1 MREPE
6 FKAKEKKVQKMTRD
20 GLAEKNLAQGT
31 QENISSRIAD
41 VSFAKEKTDDKA
53 AGHRAA
59 ARQQVSEA
67 KSGKQAK
74 PNDFQP
80 TAPLEETDRFANA
93 TAPQIW
99 GPNNAPA
106 SMRDAGDKPMEAIS
120 QPPAS
125 DNTADRKTVQD
136 GAFTD
141 KDNVEKTNGLPTHDS
156 SYGQSEKSGLSFGKH
171 KTRNAT
177 QRTAKISTQK
187 QANPHA
193 QGRLQFYPEDNKK
206 EKPSDPGQ
214 KKGRRLKFD
223 QEKETFLEPAQGKE
237 IAWESAQREE
247 IALKSVQREEMPT
260 DSDREKSARNQQAI
274 RQKRHRRLQFNRE
287 ESDKKSK
294 NLQQPKQGDRSFHF
308 HSQTDMEG
316 YAQKE
321 KELNAAN
328 EIGDDTVSDSP
339 AKSGRLNF
347 KHQSGLIHTTQSDA
361 EGKGETEKERRKAS
375 VKAKK
380 QRKKSRLYYSK
391 QKFPSYSEDSSNH
404 MLSSGNVSSGSASSP
419 NDELLLTRKECSKD
433 RASNHLLEDPKHDI
447 LLQDSNAGRKQGKQ
461 QHLSQLSQ
469 KRLEKAQ
476 EQAEKNLHNEN
487 RHLEKAQEKLSSQ
500 RRIWLEKRYDSDSGR
515 IKHRLQFTR
524 EAIQEG
530 KFSSIPRRTGR
541 VFIRAGRTA
550 AITSFRRNIQ
560 ESEQDNVGVEAS
572 YKAELAAEG
581 LANHYHRLAK
591 RRRQEKSVCSMQL
604 ARKRAFQAEG
614 NYAFQQFLAHN
625 PEMKKIRFA
634 RWVQKQ
640 KIKRQYAAAAREAKK
655 TARHTRQAVNTTGQ
669 LIRAAYQTI
678 SAHRTVLGLV
688 AIAALVIVLCG
699 SLFTSCTAMLT
710 GVQSAV
716 LSTCY
721 VADDAAINNTE
732 LSYTRRE
739 ADLQQ
744 NIRNT
749 KSLFPGYDEYRY
761 NIGEIGHSPYELMGY
776 LSAVYGDFTNA
787 QAEAELA
794 RLFGQQ
800 YHLTRQVIVE
810 QRTYRDR
817 DGDEHTYDWY
827 VLKTT
832 LSVRPLSEIIAVSLA
847 PGEQT
852 ERYQIYL
859 QNGGNRQCFQSPVD
873 FAWENFVT
881 SPYGY
886 RINPSTGTKELHQGV
901 DIQLPPNTEIKAVLD
916 GRVIFAGNDG
926 EDGRCV
932 VIEGKDGYQS
942 RYAHCQSLLVHTG
955 QEVVSGEAIATAGN
969 SGNTTESY
977 LHLEISHHGEY
988 LNPCYFMDKGG
999 QDTSPSLPGNPG
1011 ETMGDGTFA
1020 AMLAE
1025 AERYLGF
1032 PYVWG
1037 GSSPST
1043 SFDCSGY
1050 VSWVINHSGAG
1061 NVGRQTAQGLYNLC
1075 TPVSRAEMRPGD
1087 LIFFTGTYST
1097 ANPVT
1102 HVGIYVG
1109 NERMIH
1115 CGDPISYA
1123 RIDSQY
1129 WLSHYYSGGRLP

>member
-31 QENISSRIAD
+31 QENISNRIAD
-41 VSFAKEKTDDKA
+41 VSFSKERTDNEA

-59 ARQQVSEA
+59 ARQQVSEP

-74 PNDFQP
+74 LNNFQP
-80 TAPLEETDRFANA
+80 TTPLEETDRFANA

-99 GPNNAPA
+99 GPDNAPA

-125 DNTADRKTVQD
+125 DNTAGRKAVQD

-156 SYGQSEKSGLSFGKH
+156 SYGQSEKSGQFFGKH
-171 KTRNAT
+171 KTRNIM

-206 EKPSDPGQ
+206 EKPSNPGQ
-214 KKGRRLKFD
+214 KKEMRLKFD
-223 QEKETFLEPAQGKE
+223 QEKETFLEPDQGKE

-247 IALKSVQREEMPT
+247 IALKSVQGEEMPT
-260 DSDREKSARNQQAI
+260 DSDQEKPARNQRTI
-274 RQKRHRRLQFNRE
+274 RQKRYGRLQFNRE
-287 ESDKKSK
+287 DPDKKSK
-294 NLQQPKQGDRSFHF
+294 KSQQPKQGERSFHF

-321 KELNAAN
+321 KELNAADG
-328 EIGDDTVSDSP
+328 IGDDTVSDSP
-339 AKSGRLNF
+339 AKFSRLNF
-347 KHQSGLIHTTQSDA
+347 KHQSGLIHTTQPDT

-380 QRKKSRLYYSK
+380 QRKKFRLYYSK
-391 QKFPSYSEDSSNH
+391 QELPPNNEDSSNH
-404 MLSSGNVSSGSASSP
+404 VLSSGNASSP
-419 NDELLLTRKECSKD
+419 NDELLLTHRERSKD
-433 RASNHLLEDPKHDI
+433 RASNDLLEEPKYNA
-447 LLQDSNAGRKQGKQ
+447 LLQDNNAGRKQGKQ
-461 QHLSQLSQ
+461 QHLSQLLQ

-500 RRIWLEKRYDSDSGR
+500 RRIWLEKRYDNNSGR
-515 IKHRLQFTR
+515 VKHRLQFTH

-530 KFSSIPRRTGR
+530 KLSSIPRRTGR

-550 AITSFRRNIQ
+550 AITSFHRNIQ

-572 YKAELAAEG
+572 HKAELAAECLG
-581 LANHYHRLAK
+581 NRYYRLAK
-591 RRRQEKSVCSMQL
+591 RRRREKSIRSMQR
-604 ARKRAFQAEG
+604 ARKRVFQAEG

-625 PEMKKIRFA
+625 PEMKKLSFA

-655 TARHTRQAVNTTGQ
+655 TAQHTRQAANTTGQ
-669 LIRAAYQTI
+669 LIRAAYQAI

-721 VADDAAINNTE
+721 VADDAVINNTE
-732 LSYTRRE
+732 LSYTKRE

-749 KSLFPGYDEYRY
+749 KSLFPGYNEYRY

-787 QAEAELA
+787 QAEAELT
-794 RLFGQQ
+794 RLFGLQ
-800 YHLTRQVIVE
+800 YHLTRQVIVK

-832 LSVRPLSEIIAVSLA
+832 LSVQPLSEIIAVSLA

-859 QNGGNRQCFQSPVD
+859 QNSGNRQCFQSPVD

-886 RINPSTGTKELHQGV
+886 RINPSTGAKELHQGV

-955 QEVVSGEAIATAGN
+955 QEVASGETIATAGN
-969 SGNTTESY
+969 SGNTAESY

-999 QDTSPSLPGNPG
+999 QNASPSLPGNPG
-1011 ETMGDGTFA
+1011 EAMGDGTFT

-1075 TPVSRAEMRPGD
+1075 TPVSRVEMRPGD

>member
-20 GLAEKNLAQGT
+20 GLAEKNLVQGT

-41 VSFAKEKTDDKA
+41 VSFAKERADNEA

-59 ARQQVSEA
+59 ARQQVSEP
-67 KSGKQAK
+67 KSGKQTK

-80 TAPLEETDRFANA
+80 TTPLEETDRFANV

-125 DNTADRKTVQD
+125 DNTAGRKAVQD

-156 SYGQSEKSGLSFGKH
+156 SYGQSEKSGLSFDKRKGK
-171 KTRNAT
+171 KGT
-177 QRTAKISTQK
+177 QRTSKISIQNPT
-187 QANPHA
+187 NPHT
-193 QGRLQFYPEDNKK
+193 QGRLQFYPEDNKE

-214 KKGRRLKFD
+214 KK
-223 QEKETFLEPAQGKE
+223 E
-237 IAWESAQREE
+237 I
-247 IALKSVQREEMPT
+247 P
-260 DSDREKSARNQQAI
+260 ARNQRTI
-274 RQKRHRRLQFNRE
+274 RQKRHGRLQFNRE
-287 ESDKKSK
+287 DPDKKSK
-294 NLQQPKQGDRSFHF
+294 NPHRSRQGDRSFHF
-308 HSQTDMEG
+308 HSQKDTKRVTE
-316 YAQKE
+316 KE
-321 KELNAAN
+321 KELNAADG
-328 EIGDDTVSDSP
+328 IGDDTVSDSP
-339 AKSGRLNF
+339 AKFSRLNF
-347 KHQSGLIHTTQSDA
+347 KHQNELIHTAQSDA
-361 EGKGETEKERRKAS
+361 EGKGEAEKERGETS
-375 VKAKK
+375 IKAKK

-391 QKFPSYSEDSSNH
+391 QELPPNSEDSLNH
-404 MLSSGNVSSGSASSP
+404 ILSLGSASSP
-419 NDELLLTRKECSKD
+419 NDELLLTHRERSKD
-433 RASNHLLEDPKHDI
+433 RASNHLLEEPKHDL
-447 LLQDSNAGRKQGKQ
+447 LLQDSNAERKQGKQ
-461 QHLSQLSQ
+461 QSLSQLSQ
-469 KRLEKAQ
+469 KKLEKAQ
-476 EQAEKNLHNEN
+476 EQAGKNLYNEN

-500 RRIWLEKRYDSDSGR
+500 RRIWLEKQYDNGSGR
-515 IKHRLQFTR
+515 VKHRLQFTH

-541 VFIRAGRTA
+541 DFIRAGRTA
-550 AITSFRRNIQ
+550 AITSFHRNIQ

-572 YKAELAAEG
+572 HKAELAAEG
-581 LANHYHRLAK
+581 LGNHYHLLAK
-591 RRRQEKSVCSMQL
+591 RRRRKKSIRSMQL

-625 PEMKKIRFA
+625 PEMKKLSFA

-655 TARHTRQAVNTTGQ
+655 TAQHTRQAANTTGQ
-669 LIRAAYQTI
+669 LIRAAYQAI

-688 AIAALVIVLCG
+688 AIAVLVIVLCG

-787 QAEAELA
+787 QAEAELT